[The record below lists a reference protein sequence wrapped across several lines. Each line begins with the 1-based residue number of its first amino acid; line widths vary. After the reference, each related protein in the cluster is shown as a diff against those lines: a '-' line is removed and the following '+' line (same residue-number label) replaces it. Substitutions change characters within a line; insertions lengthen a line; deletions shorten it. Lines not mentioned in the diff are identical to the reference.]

1 VHMTSLECNA
11 DDDGLSGDELES
23 TAGDVDTDTESMSDG
38 IYNLLV
44 YNTVQFSVT
53 IYSAHI
59 LWPKQSHE
67 LIGLMNQKHFQ
78 LMQELPRYH
87 ESV

>member
-1 VHMTSLECNA
+1 MHMTSLECNA

-59 LWPKQSHE
+59 LWPKQSRE